1 VVFGGAPVATNLL
14 IGGLWWS
21 SHSQAKSTAN
31 CTISLVVA
39 VPFGWDYIRYS
50 EHGTDETVNEMS
62 IYSTAPIVI
71 LIIFLSYMSSW
82 ISSH

>member
-1 VVFGGAPVATNLL
+1 VIFGGAPIATNLL
-14 IGGLWWS
+14 IGGFWWS
-21 SHSQAKSTAN
+21 SYSQAKSTAN
-31 CTISLVVA
+31 CTISLIVA

-71 LIIFLSYMSSW
+71 LIVF
-82 ISSH
+82 